1 MDRNVINLYLKFLSV
16 NPIYTTGNAKTRSI
30 ARRGSGASI
39 VNISLSISRRKKQF
53 YVHVQP
59 TELHNITWKR
69 LSTSARR
76 LLWKK
81 KLQVNF
87 VYYNLWAFLSFFSPI
102 TGPRRQKKK
111 RYSWIAS
118 KFIDFIG
125 LYTSQPAEFLI
136 HVYSRP
142 HEKKWQFSNEFDWSR
157 R

>member
-1 MDRNVINLYLKFLSV
+1 MLLIFISNFYRWTPYTPQETRKQEVSPDVDLVRPLS
-16 NPIYTTGNAKTRSI
+16 IYHSQSVGGKNSFMYTCNQQSFI
-30 ARRGSGASI
+30 
-39 VNISLSISRRKKQF
+39 ISLA
-53 YVHVQP
+53 
-59 TELHNITWKR
+59 KR

-81 KLQVNF
+81 TASQLCLLQSLSISLF
-87 VYYNLWAFLSFFSPI
+87 FFLLRVQ
-102 TGPRRQKKK
+102 GNKKK
-111 RYSWIAS
+111 KSRYSWIAS

>member
-1 MDRNVINLYLKFLSV
+1 MLLIFISNFYRWTPYTPQETRKQEVSPDVDLVRPLSIYHSQSVGGKNSFLYTCNQQSF
-16 NPIYTTGNAKTRSI
+16 I
-30 ARRGSGASI
+30 
-39 VNISLSISRRKKQF
+39 ISLA
-53 YVHVQP
+53 
-59 TELHNITWKR
+59 KR

>member
-1 MDRNVINLYLKFLSV
+1 MLLIFISNFYRWTPYTPQETRKQEVSPDVDLVRPLSIYHSQSVGGKNSFLYTCNQQSF
-16 NPIYTTGNAKTRSI
+16 I
-30 ARRGSGASI
+30 
-39 VNISLSISRRKKQF
+39 ISLA
-53 YVHVQP
+53 
-59 TELHNITWKR
+59 KR

-111 RYSWIAS
+111 RYSWITS

>member
-1 MDRNVINLYLKFLSV
+1 MLLIFISNFYRWTPYTPQETRKQEVSPDVDLVRPLSIYHSQSVGGKNSFLYTCNQQSF
-16 NPIYTTGNAKTRSI
+16 I
-30 ARRGSGASI
+30 
-39 VNISLSISRRKKQF
+39 ISLA
-53 YVHVQP
+53 
-59 TELHNITWKR
+59 KR
-69 LSTSARR
+69 LSTSAWR

-81 KLQVNF
+81 NCKS
-87 VYYNLWAFLSFFSPI
+87 FLFITIFEHFSLFFLLLRVQ
-102 TGPRRQKKK
+102 GDKKK